1 MLMCVCITCVQ
12 LRQPLVKQTPTEGD
26 NMKAGGYPFVNRDQ
40 NPGTGCAAVR
50 LLVSRVRDRPVVIF
64 GDVACCVCRAFACIA
79 FPFQNQNTGETLAS
93 LDPLSVT
100 TKATIYDSAHVLE
113 KAMLLE
119 KVPYQP

>member
-1 MLMCVCITCVQ
+1 VAIRSSTATRIQVLGARLCACLFRVYETDQLCV
-12 LRQPLVKQTPTEGD
+12 LE
-26 NMKAGGYPFVNRDQ
+26 
-40 NPGTGCAAVR
+40 
-50 LLVSRVRDRPVVIF
+50 IF